1 MKHSGKVIRQV
12 RFVSDE
18 DYTAVTI
25 EFDDDTLVSFRF
37 RARIGFLFDPE
48 LSRVKEGDIVNWMKL
63 KTRPIM
69 RQDRRQ

>member
-1 MKHSGKVIRQV
+1 MKHETARGEGVEYPALSGNVIRQL

-37 RARIGFLFDPE
+37 RARIGFLVDPE
-48 LSRVKEGDIVNWMKL
+48 LSHVKEGDIVN
-63 KTRPIM
+63 
-69 RQDRRQ
+69 